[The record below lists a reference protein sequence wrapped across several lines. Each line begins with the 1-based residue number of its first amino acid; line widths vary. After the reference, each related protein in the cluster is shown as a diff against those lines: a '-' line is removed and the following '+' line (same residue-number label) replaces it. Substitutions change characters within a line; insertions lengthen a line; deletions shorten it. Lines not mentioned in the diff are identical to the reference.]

1 MNGSLTCH
9 VVATITLLNVRSA
22 SWTRHRDFRD
32 FGKTCF
38 LLLLLDA
45 QLFFALFRDSLLILC
60 TCFVRVK
67 SHFAAGAV
75 SVAAFSTAED
85 IALCA
90 GVVHLA

>member
-1 MNGSLTCH
+1 M
-9 VVATITLLNVRSA
+9 TLLNVRSA

-45 QLFFALFRDSLLILC
+45 QLFFAFFRDSLLVSC
-60 TCFVRVK
+60 TRFVRVE
-67 SHFAAGAV
+67 SHFAASAV
-75 SVAAFSTAED
+75 SIAAFSTAED
-85 IALCA
+85 VSLGA

>member
-9 VVATITLLNVRSA
+9 VVATITLLDVRSA
-22 SWTRHRDFRD
+22 SRTRHRDFRD

-45 QLFFALFRDSLLILC
+45 QLFFALFRDSLLVLR
-60 TCFVRVK
+60 TRFVCVK
-67 SHFAAGAV
+67 SHLAASAV
-75 SVAAFSTAED
+75 SIAAFSTAED
-85 IALCA
+85 VSLGA